1 MSRWLILL
9 LSLPLSAVAAE
20 PAQLGRLFLSP
31 GERAALDVVRQN
43 SRPPERIITPGA
55 DGEDEEVVD
64 APAAALP
71 VVTVH
76 GYVKRSDGK
85 GTVWINGQPVQEKS
99 ATKNVEIGRL
109 QGGANEVQVKL
120 PSTGQTVK
128 LKAGQSYDPASGKV
142 GSLREITP
150 VMQTSPA
157 EKPASVKPP
166 DDEPEKDSASSANT
180 PIPVDKAAGSAAPA
194 TRPPAR

>member
-9 LSLPLSAVAAE
+9 LSLPLSVVAAE

-31 GERAALDVVRQN
+31 AERAALDVVRQN

-55 DGEDEEVVD
+55 DGEDEEIAD
-64 APAAALP
+64 APAAAPP

-85 GTVWINGQPVQEKS
+85 GTVWINGQPAQEKS
-99 ATKNVEIGRL
+99 SIKDVDIGRL
-109 QGGANEVQVKL
+109 QGNANEVQIKL

-142 GSLREITP
+142 GTLREIAPTAHALP
-150 VMQTSPA
+150 VEPVEKKPAAPGKPDAAAPTTAKSSVSESPA
-157 EKPASVKPP
+157 TPASPK
-166 DDEPEKDSASSANT
+166 
-180 PIPVDKAAGSAAPA
+180 
-194 TRPPAR
+194 